1 MKYFIKYSIVII
13 EVIIVLSFFLYN
25 FLTLSID
32 SSSFEV
38 FVKNYFDIRE
48 KYELVDKA
56 KVIFQ
61 TAPVIIFFFCHGIF
75 IYKEW
80 SIDNIYKLVRYEKR
94 EILYRKNIFFILSLS
109 FVMSLLFVF
118 LLFLQ
123 FIHINTDINIKIH
136 YLLSLSLNCFAV
148 YYSMALIFSF
158 IAIKYGSLYSC
169 FGTFLLW
176 SILVVLSLYIS
187 YKIGNKIWLLI
198 LRLFI
203 PGVNL
208 FYCVITEKNDYLM
221 NTISL
226 LQVTFFT
233 LLGNTIIKRIDIG
246 LSDKEV

>member
-1 MKYFIKYSIVII
+1 M
-13 EVIIVLSFFLYN
+13 
-25 FLTLSID
+25 
-32 SSSFEV
+32 
-38 FVKNYFDIRE
+38 
-48 KYELVDKA
+48 VDKA
-56 KVIFQ
+56 QVIFQ

-94 EILYRKNIFFILSLS
+94 ELLYRKNIFCILSLS
-109 FVMSLLFVF
+109 IVMSLLFVF

-123 FIHINTDINIKIH
+123 FIHINTEINIRIH
-136 YLLSLSLNCFAV
+136 YLLSLSLNCFAA

-176 SILVVLSLYIS
+176 SILVAFSLYIS
-187 YKIGNKIWLLI
+187 YKFENKMGLLM
-198 LRLFI
+198 LRLFM
-203 PGVNL
+203 PAVNL

-221 NTISL
+221 NAISL

-233 LLGNTIIKRIDIG
+233 LLGNAIIKRIDIG